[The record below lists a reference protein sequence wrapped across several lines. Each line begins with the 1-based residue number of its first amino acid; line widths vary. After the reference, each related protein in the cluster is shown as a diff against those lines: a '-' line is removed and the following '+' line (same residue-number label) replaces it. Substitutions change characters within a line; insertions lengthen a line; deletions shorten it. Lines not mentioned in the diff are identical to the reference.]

1 MTIMNINIIIP
12 LILYLIL
19 VFALSLY
26 AYFKRQSANQ
36 FTEYFIGNRT
46 MGGFLLAMTMAATYI
61 GASSFIGGPGA
72 AYKYGLGWVLLAMIQ
87 VPTVMLSLGVLG
99 KKFAIL
105 ARKYNAITI
114 SDMLYAHYK
123 SRYVVWFASIA
134 IIIASIGAMTV
145 QSVGGARLL
154 ETAAGIP
161 YTTGLLIFGITTV
174 FYTAFGGFRASILN
188 DAFQGVV
195 MLVGAILL
203 LGAVIYTG
211 GGLSQIVSTL
221 KNIDPALLTPTGPD
235 NFLDFSFMT
244 SFWVLVCFGIIGL
257 PYTAVRCMAYR
268 DSKALHRGIIVGTI
282 IVSIIMLMMHLAGAL
297 GPAILPNL
305 TVPDQIVP
313 QLIIHVLPPFAAGVF
328 IAAPLAAV
336 MSTINAQLLQVS
348 SVIIK
353 DLLVNFIS
361 KRDMDD
367 QKLTRLSVVI
377 TTILGILLLIT
388 AWNPPDMII
397 WLNLLALGGLE
408 AVFLW
413 PLVLG
418 LYWEKANATGAL
430 ASMISGACSYIILAS
445 FEIKILGFHPI
456 VPTLIISL
464 IAFAIGNLLNKQSQ

>member
-1 MTIMNINIIIP
+1 
-12 LILYLIL
+12 
-19 VFALSLY
+19 
-26 AYFKRQSANQ
+26 
-36 FTEYFIGNRT
+36 
-46 MGGFLLAMTMAATYI
+46 
-61 GASSFIGGPGA
+61 
-72 AYKYGLGWVLLAMIQ
+72 
-87 VPTVMLSLGVLG
+87 LG

-257 PYTAVRCMAYR
+257 PYTAVRCMAYK